1 MVSDDQ
7 IKNIVDDLSVVLR
20 DLLSSVFNG
29 KNASKAT
36 SLIDNESSQTLL
48 AEFVKTHMTVSEKK
62 KKKNTKK
69 KKDPDA
75 PKKNC
80 SSYIFFCKDTR
91 TSVKENNPEFKG
103 TEITKELGRLWKELD
118 EEQKVPFVEQADLDK
133 VRYQDEMKTH
143 TPSEASKES
152 GKKPKK
158 TRKPGPKKASS
169 SYLFFC
175 KDQRPKTKVS
185 NPEMDAKDITRELG
199 RMWKED
205 MTDKKKKKFEKLA
218 AQDKARY
225 DAEKEAWND
234 KSVDSKSSDDSS
246 DSEKK
251 TKPKK
256 TNSSNDDSRD
266 SEKKTKPKKTNSS
279 DDDRSDSE
287 KKTKPKKTNSSDDD
301 SSDSE
306 KKPKP
311 KPKTNS
317 SDDDS
322 SDSEKKPKPKP
333 KPKPKTN
340 SSDDDSSD

>member
-118 EEQKVPFVEQADLDK
+118 EEQKVPFVEQANLDK
-133 VRYQDEMKTH
+133 VRYQDEMKTR

-246 DSEKK
+246 DSE
-251 TKPKK
+251 TKDEKH
-256 TNSSNDDSRD
+256 NSSDDSTD
-266 SEKKTKPKKTNSS
+266 SETKDEKHNSSDDNDKNINSEKKTKKPYSS
-279 DDDRSDSE
+279 DEISYSE
-287 KKTKPKKTNSSDDD
+287 SKLNENIHSKKKNKKNTFLW
-301 SSDSE
+301 
-306 KKPKP
+306 
-311 KPKTNS
+311 TQW
-317 SDDDS
+317 
-322 SDSEKKPKPKP
+322 
-333 KPKPKTN
+333 
-340 SSDDDSSD
+340 

>member
-62 KKKNTKK
+62 KKNAKK

-133 VRYQDEMKTH
+133 VRYQEEMKTH

-246 DSEKK
+246 DSE
-251 TKPKK
+251 TKDEKH
-256 TNSSNDDSRD
+256 NSSDDSTD
-266 SEKKTKPKKTNSS
+266 SETKDEKHNSSDDNDKNINSEKKTKKPNSS
-279 DDDRSDSE
+279 DEISYSE
-287 KKTKPKKTNSSDDD
+287 SKLNENIHSKKKNKKNTFLW
-301 SSDSE
+301 
-306 KKPKP
+306 
-311 KPKTNS
+311 TQW
-317 SDDDS
+317 
-322 SDSEKKPKPKP
+322 
-333 KPKPKTN
+333 
-340 SSDDDSSD
+340 